1 MAKALTITVKES
13 LKDLR
18 VILKK
23 SAAHHSSK
31 IRMLIEIKKS
41 DIALSKNELAY
52 RIGVNP
58 NSIQTWRTK
67 YNKEGIDGLLKDG
80 RIGFKPSVINTKA
93 HKKIESKLNASEAA
107 FTSYKQLH
115 QWVEKHL
122 IEGVKYNSLRHYVK
136 RHFGAK
142 LKVPRKSHIHK
153 DKEAV
158 AAFKKTSSES
168 ARNKSNH

>member
-1 MAKALTITVKES
+1 MAKALSITVKES
-13 LKDLR
+13 LKELR

-23 SAAHHSSK
+23 SAAHHSPK

-41 DIALSKNELAY
+41 DIALSKYELANI
-52 RIGVNP
+52 IGVNQ

-67 YNKEGIDGLLKDG
+67 YKNEGLNRLLKDG
-80 RIGFKPSVINTKA
+80 RIGFKPSIITPKA
-93 HKKIESKLNASEAA
+93 HKKIEIKLNAPEAA

-122 IEGVKYNSLRHYVK
+122 IEGVNYNSLRHYVK

-142 LKVPRKSHIHK
+142 LKVPRKSHIRK

-158 AAFKKTSSES
+158 TAFKKTSNES
-168 ARNKSNH
+168 AKNK

>member
-1 MAKALTITVKES
+1 MANALSITVKES
-13 LKDLR
+13 LKDLK
-18 VILKK
+18 VLLKK

-41 DIALSKNELAY
+41 DIALSKYELADKV
-52 RIGVNP
+52 GVNQ

-67 YNKEGIDGLLKDG
+67 YKNEGINGLLKDG
-80 RIGFKPSVINTKA
+80 RIGFKPSIITPVA
-93 HKKIESKLNASEAA
+93 HKKIELKLNAPKAA

-122 IEGVKYNSLRHYVK
+122 IEGINYNSLRHYVK

-142 LKVPRKSHIHK
+142 LKVPRKSHIRK

-158 AAFKKTSSES
+158 ATFKKTSNES
-168 ARNKSNH
+168 ARNK

>member
-41 DIALSKNELAY
+41 DIALSKYELADKV
-52 RIGVNP
+52 GVNQ

-67 YNKEGIDGLLKDG
+67 YKNEGIKGLLKDG
-80 RIGFKPSVINTKA
+80 RIGFKPSIINPVA
-93 HKKIESKLNASEAA
+93 HKKIELKLNAPEAA

-122 IEGVKYNSLRHYVK
+122 IECVNYNSLRHYVK

-142 LKVPRKSHIHK
+142 LKVPRKSHIRK

-158 AAFKKTSSES
+158 AYFKKTSSES
-168 ARNKSNH
+168 AKNK

>member
-1 MAKALTITVKES
+1 MAKALSITVKES

-18 VILKK
+18 ILLKK
-23 SAAHHSSK
+23 SAAHHSPK

-41 DIALSKNELAY
+41 DMALSKHGLANK
-52 RIGVNP
+52 IGVNH

-67 YNKEGIDGLLKDG
+67 YKNEGINGLLKDG
-80 RIGFKPSVINTKA
+80 RIGFKPSIISPKA
-93 HKKIESKLNASEAA
+93 HEKIELKLNAPEAA

-122 IEGVKYNSLRHYVK
+122 IEGVNYNSLRHYVK

-142 LKVPRKSHIHK
+142 LKVPRKSHIRK

-158 AAFKKTSSES
+158 AAFKKTSNES
-168 ARNKSNH
+168 ARNK